1 MSQPLYFHWTMNL
14 FGWIPTVDGL
24 SPHQPELV
32 TWLGMGQV
40 TKIAGM
46 YGCSSPLNNAIY
58 ILFIYS
64 YWSMAIYPMLI
75 WLLVDLPL
83 RKKMSSSV
91 GIIIPNWME
100 SHKTHVPNH
109 QPGISP
115 LKPLQIDIPVQ
126 APQSECPKHSFHPP
140 AMRRVPLVQPQVARN
155 YHPGRWGLGR
165 EACRHHLGPCW
176 PFRTWSQHVS
186 DFAGWWLTYPS
197 EKIWTSVG
205 IILPNIW
212 KNKKCSKPPTSF
224 DFARWELWWI
234 QHEIVTIH
242 LEGNNIG
249 RCFTAWSV
257 KTTG

>member
-1 MSQPLYFHWTMNL
+1 MDVHPPGKQCYLY
-14 FGWIPTVDGL
+14 I
-24 SPHQPELV
+24 
-32 TWLGMGQV
+32 
-40 TKIAGM
+40 
-46 YGCSSPLNNAIY
+46 
-58 ILFIYS
+58 IYS
-64 YWSMAIYPMLI
+64 YWSMAIYPILI
-75 WLLVDLPL
+75 WLLVDLPI
-83 RKKMSSSV
+83 RKIWVRQLGLWHSQLNGQIKFMFQSPPTSYISIETITDRYSS
-91 GIIIPNWME
+91 
-100 SHKTHVPNH
+100 
-109 QPGISP
+109 
-115 LKPLQIDIPVQ
+115 VQ

-197 EKIWTSVG
+197 LKKIWTSVG

-212 KNKKCSKPPTSF
+212 KHKKCSKPPTSF
-224 DFARWELWWI
+224 DFARWELWCI
-234 QHEIVTIH
+234 LHEIVTIH

-257 KTTG
+257 KPTG